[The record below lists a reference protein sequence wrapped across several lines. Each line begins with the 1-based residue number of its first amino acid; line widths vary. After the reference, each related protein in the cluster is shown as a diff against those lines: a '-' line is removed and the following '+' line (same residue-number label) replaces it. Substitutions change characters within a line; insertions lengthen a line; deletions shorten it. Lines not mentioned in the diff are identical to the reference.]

1 MNNVS
6 PSATAWRPEYVTD
19 STSGIEASASGVSWA
34 AVIAGGFVAAAL
46 ALILAF
52 LGIGLGLTSI
62 SPWAGSGITATKLGV
77 WAIVWLAATQLIA
90 YGTGGYLA
98 GRLRTKWSTLH
109 TDEVY
114 FRDTAH
120 GLLVWAVGVV
130 VTAAFLGS
138 AASSIMSGAGKIA
151 ATTAALGAAGNTA
164 VMANTNAASSTAGS
178 AGARTD
184 GDAGATSTTAQS
196 TAGGASGYLTD
207 ALVRSAGTSQP
218 ASPATRQELGRI
230 LAEALRQGRF
240 SDADRTYA
248 AQVVAAQTGLSQADA
263 EKRVD
268 AVYAQGKAF
277 AADAEATLMTAA
289 DNARK
294 TAAWTSLWI
303 FVALLIG
310 AFFASIAATIG
321 GRQRDRFLGVPA
333 AAS

>member
-6 PSATAWRPEYVTD
+6 PSATEWRPEYVTD
-19 STSGIEASASGVSWA
+19 SPAGTEANASGVSWA

-52 LGIGLGLTSI
+52 LGVGLGLTSI
-62 SPWAGSGITATKLGV
+62 SPWAGSGITATKLGM

-98 GRLRTKWSTLH
+98 GRLRTKWASVH

-120 GLLVWAVGVV
+120 GLMVWAVGVV

-138 AASSIMSGAGKIA
+138 AASSIMSGAGKLVAATGAVGSVATIAAAPNA
-151 ATTAALGAAGNTA
+151 ATTGARLDADAGGGPTGA
-164 VMANTNAASSTAGS
+164 QPAGS
-178 AGARTD
+178 
-184 GDAGATSTTAQS
+184 TS
-196 TAGGASGYLTD
+196 SGYLTD

-218 ASPATRQELGRI
+218 ASAATRQELGRI
-230 LAEALRQGRF
+230 LSEALRQGRF

-268 AVYAQGKAF
+268 AVYAQGRSI
-277 AADAEATLMTAA
+277 AAEAEATALTAA

-294 TAAWTSLWI
+294 AAAWTSLWI

-310 AFFASIAATIG
+310 AFFASIAATFG
-321 GRQRDRFLGVPA
+321 GRQRDRLAGVPV